1 MSETTIPQ
9 PIIDAI
15 NAMLAPYGKKYDPS
29 GAAPAPGKGYMN
41 LVKASKYLGIS
52 KTSIQ
57 RAVKIGELPPP
68 YKLTPAKNG
77 AAVYAIEDL
86 DNYIRSHR

>member
-29 GAAPAPGKGYMN
+29 GSAPATGKGYLPMGP
-41 LVKASKYLGIS
+41 AAKYMGIS
-52 KTSIQ
+52 KSSFRSLVVTG
-57 RAVKIGELPPP
+57 RLPRPF
-68 YKLTPAKNG
+68 KVTPARNG
-77 AAVYAIEDL
+77 IAVYAIEDL
-86 DNYIRSHR
+86 DSFLRSCR